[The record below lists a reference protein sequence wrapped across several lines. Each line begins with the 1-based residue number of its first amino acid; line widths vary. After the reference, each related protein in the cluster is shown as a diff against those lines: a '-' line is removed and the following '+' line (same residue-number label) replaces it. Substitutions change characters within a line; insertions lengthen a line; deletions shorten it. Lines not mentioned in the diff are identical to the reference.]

1 MSECLLVAHK
11 HHTPEEDQI
20 LAKYCQAHGIEL
32 HCVKTPDE
40 AKKYIAEATIMHS
53 DFSRLIPLA
62 PKLKWFS
69 SISAGVNSYLPYLKE
84 ETILT
89 NSSGTFGVSIAEHL
103 VMVILNM
110 LRAMPTYHES
120 VKARSWRRDFPC
132 DTVVGKRITVLG
144 TGDIGQSF
152 AKRIRPFE
160 PACIIG
166 VSYTGRQKEYFDE
179 CHGWEELDRI
189 LPETDILVMCVPET
203 KLTVNIMNRQR
214 IFALPKGA
222 RLINVGRGSA
232 LDEEALMEAL
242 NNGHLASAALDVF
255 RKEPLPQDSPLYET
269 PNLLITPHCSG
280 MLVLE
285 YNRRKNFSMFY
296 ENLQR
301 YVNGQ
306 PLLHVVDK
314 KREY

>member
-20 LAKYCQAHGIEL
+20 LAAYCQAHDIEL

-53 DFSRLIPLA
+53 DFSKLIPLA

-120 VKARSWRRDFPC
+120 VQARSWRRDFPC

-166 VSYTGRQKEYFDE
+166 VSYTGRKKDYFDV

-280 MLVLE
+280 MLVME
-285 YNRRKNFSMFY
+285 YNRRKNVSMFY